1 MSERVY
7 LDYCATTPLHPQ
19 VHDKMLLALEKS
31 FGNPS
36 SMHWAGREAAGLL
49 DEARQQ
55 VAESLACQPEEVIF
69 TSGATEADN
78 LALLGVMLNGMPEH
92 SHLITTA
99 VEHHA
104 ILHTARHLESKGF
117 KVTILPVDGQGLVE
131 PQAVREAIRPE
142 TALISVMH
150 VNNETGAVQPVGEI
164 GRLAREHGIWMH
176 SDAVQSMGLLD
187 IEVDDLHVDLLS
199 ISAHKIYGPKGC
211 GALYVR
217 RGTPLAPLLHG
228 GVQEGGLRPGTE
240 NIPGIAGLGE
250 AAALTLAKKG
260 AERLRIAQLRDR
272 LVEGLQERI
281 PGLVINRPAAAWA
294 PHVVSASFPG
304 ADAEAMLL
312 HLTRHGVAASMGS
325 ACTAKSIEPSHV
337 LAAMGLPAAQ
347 IQGTLRFS
355 LGYFTTEEEIARLL
369 SWISDIYER
378 SLSG

>member
-1 MSERVY
+1 MNSRLY

-19 VHDKMLLALEKS
+19 VRDKMLLALDQCY
-31 FGNPS
+31 GNPS
-36 SMHWAGREAAGLL
+36 SMHWAGREAATLL
-49 DEARQQ
+49 HEARLQ
-55 VAESLACQPEEVIF
+55 VAKSLACQAEEIIF

-78 LALLGVMLNGMPEH
+78 LALLGVIMSSLPDRA
-92 SHLITTA
+92 HLITTA

-104 ILHTARHLESKGF
+104 ILHTAQYLENQGVS
-117 KVTILPVDGQGLVE
+117 VTYLPVDGQGLVD
-131 PQAVREAIRPE
+131 PQAVIEAIRPE

-164 GRLAREHGIWMH
+164 GRMAREQGILMH

-187 IEVDDLHVDLLS
+187 VQVDNLQVDLLS
-199 ISAHKIYGPKGC
+199 ISAHKIYGPKGS

-228 GVQEGGLRPGTE
+228 GVQETGLRPGTE
-240 NIPGIAGLGE
+240 NIPGILGLGE

-260 AERLRIAQLRDR
+260 EERPRLAALRNR
-272 LVEGLQERI
+272 LAEGLHERI
-281 PGLVINRPAAAWA
+281 PGLVINRPSAAWA

-312 HLTRHGVAASMGS
+312 HLTRQGVAASMGS

-337 LAAMGLPAAQ
+337 LTAMGLSAAQ
-347 IQGTLRFS
+347 IQGTLRLS
-355 LGYFTTEEEIARLL
+355 LGYFTTEEEITRFL
-369 SWISDIYER
+369 SLICDVYER
-378 SLSG
+378 SCSG